1 MRILKMKIQDDV
13 LAGLIEINSRVLD
26 VGCGDGNLL
35 LYLKKNKRIDGRG
48 LEINQKNVQECL
60 GKGLAVVEGDA
71 EKDLINYP
79 NGSFDIAI
87 LNQAIQQF
95 YEPRKVLNELLRIA
109 QRAIITI
116 PNFGYWKVR
125 LNLLLT
131 GTMPITKTLPHSWY
145 DTPNLHMSSIKDFYR
160 LCKLDN
166 IKVIKS
172 ISISSN
178 KISDITSNNLEIK
191 NLISE
196 LGVFVV
202 SK

>member
-1 MRILKMKIQDDV
+1 MKIQDDV
-13 LAGLIEINSRVLD
+13 LAGLIDINSRVLD

-60 GKGLAVVEGDA
+60 GKGLAVIEGDA

-79 NGSFDIAI
+79 NRSFDIAI

-109 QRAIITI
+109 HKAIITI

-131 GTMPITKTLPHSWY
+131 GTMPVTKTLPHSWY
-145 DTPNLHMSSIKDFYR
+145 DTPNLHMSSIKDFYN
-160 LCKLDN
+160 LCNLDN

-191 NLISE
+191 NLVSE

>member
-1 MRILKMKIQDDV
+1 MKIQDDV
-13 LAGLIEINSRVLD
+13 LAGLIDINSRVLD
-26 VGCGDGNLL
+26 VGCGDGSLL
-35 LYLKKNKRIDGRG
+35 LYLKKNKRVNGRG

-60 GKGLAVVEGDA
+60 ARGLAVIEGDA

-79 NGSFDIAI
+79 DNSFDTAI

-109 QRAIITI
+109 KKAIITI

-125 LNLLLT
+125 LSLLLK
-131 GTMPITKTLPHSWY
+131 GTMPVTKTLPHSWY
-145 DTPNLHMSSIKDFYR
+145 DTPNLHMSSIKDFYN
-160 LCKLDN
+160 LCSLDN

-172 ISISSN
+172 ISITSD
-178 KISDITSNNLEIK
+178 KISDIKTNNLEVK

-196 LGVFVV
+196 LGVFLV

>member
-1 MRILKMKIQDDV
+1 MKIQDDV
-13 LAGLIEINSRVLD
+13 LAGLIDINSRVLD
-26 VGCGDGNLL
+26 VGCGDGSLL
-35 LYLKKNKRIDGRG
+35 LYLKKNKRVDGRG

-60 GKGLAVVEGDA
+60 ARGLAVIEGDA

-79 NGSFDIAI
+79 DNSFDTAI
-87 LNQAIQQF
+87 LNQVIQQF

-109 QRAIITI
+109 KKAIITI

-125 LNLLLT
+125 LSLLLK
-131 GTMPITKTLPHSWY
+131 GTMPVTKTLPHSWY
-145 DTPNLHMSSIKDFYR
+145 DTPNLHMSSIKDFYN
-160 LCKLDN
+160 LCSLDN

-172 ISISSN
+172 ISITSD
-178 KISDITSNNLEIK
+178 KISDIKTNNLEVK

-196 LGVFVV
+196 LGVFLV

>member
-60 GKGLAVVEGDA
+60 GKGLAVIEGNA

-109 QRAIITI
+109 QKAIITI

>member
-1 MRILKMKIQDDV
+1 MKIQDDV

-60 GKGLAVVEGDA
+60 GKGLAVIEGDA

-79 NGSFDIAI
+79 NRSFDVAI

-95 YEPRKVLNELLRIA
+95 YEPRRVLNELLRIA
-109 QRAIITI
+109 NKAIITI

-131 GTMPITKTLPHSWY
+131 GTMPVTKTLPHSWY
-145 DTPNLHMSSIKDFYR
+145 DTPNLHMSSIKDFYN
-160 LCKLDN
+160 LCNLDN
-166 IKVIKS
+166 FKVIKS

-191 NLISE
+191 NLVSE

>member
-1 MRILKMKIQDDV
+1 MKIQDDV

-79 NGSFDIAI
+79 NRSFDVAI

-95 YEPRKVLNELLRIA
+95 YEPRRVLNELLRIA
-109 QRAIITI
+109 NKAIITI

-131 GTMPITKTLPHSWY
+131 GTMPVTKTLPHSWY
-145 DTPNLHMSSIKDFYR
+145 DTPNLHMSSIKDFYN
-160 LCKLDN
+160 LCNLDN
-166 IKVIKS
+166 FKVIKS

-191 NLISE
+191 NLVSE

>member
-1 MRILKMKIQDDV
+1 MRILKVKIQDDV
-13 LAGLIEINSRVLD
+13 LAGLIEIKSRVLD

-60 GKGLAVVEGDA
+60 GKGLAVIEGDA

-109 QRAIITI
+109 HKAIITI

-131 GTMPITKTLPHSWY
+131 GTMPVTKTLPHSWY
-145 DTPNLHMSSIKDFYR
+145 DTPNLHMSSIKDFYN
-160 LCKLDN
+160 LCNLDN

-191 NLISE
+191 NLVSE

>member
-1 MRILKMKIQDDV
+1 MKIQDDV
-13 LAGLIEINSRVLD
+13 LAGLIELNSRVLD

-60 GKGLAVVEGDA
+60 AKGLAVVEGDA

-79 NGSFDIAI
+79 NRSFDTAI

-109 QRAIITI
+109 EKAIITI

-131 GTMPITKTLPHSWY
+131 GTMPITKTLPYSWY
-145 DTPNLHMSSIKDFYR
+145 NTPNLHMSSIKDFYN
-160 LCKLDN
+160 LCNSDN

-178 KISDITSNNLEIK
+178 KIGDITSNNLEIK
-191 NLISE
+191 NLVSE

>member
-1 MRILKMKIQDDV
+1 MKIQDDV
-13 LAGLIEINSRVLD
+13 LAGLIDINSKVLD

-35 LYLKKNKRIDGRG
+35 LYLKRNKRIDGRG

-60 GKGLAVVEGDA
+60 AKGLAVVEGDA
-71 EKDLINYP
+71 EKDLVNYP
-79 NGSFDIAI
+79 NQSFDVAI

-109 QRAIITI
+109 KQAIITI

-125 LNLLLT
+125 LNLLAT
-131 GTMPITKTLPHSWY
+131 GTMPVTKTLPHSWY
-145 DTPNLHMSSIKDFYR
+145 DTPNLHMSSIKDFYN
-160 LCKLDN
+160 LCSLDN
-166 IKVIKS
+166 INVVKS

-191 NLISE
+191 NLVSE

>member
-1 MRILKMKIQDDV
+1 MKIQDDV
-13 LAGLIEINSRVLD
+13 LAGLIELNSRVLD

-48 LEINQKNVQECL
+48 IEINQKNVQDCL
-60 GKGLAVVEGDA
+60 AKGLAVIEGDA

-79 NGSFDIAI
+79 NRSFDTAI

-109 QRAIITI
+109 EKAIITI

-131 GTMPITKTLPHSWY
+131 GTMPVTKTLPHSWY
-145 DTPNLHMSSIKDFYR
+145 NTPNLHMSSIKDFYN
-160 LCKLDN
+160 LCNLDN

-172 ISISSN
+172 ISISTN

-191 NLISE
+191 NLVSE

>member
-1 MRILKMKIQDDV
+1 MKIQDNV
-13 LAGLIEINSRVLD
+13 LAGLIDINSRVLD
-26 VGCGDGNLL
+26 VGCGDGSLL
-35 LYLKKNKRIDGRG
+35 LYLKKNKRVDGRG

-60 GKGLAVVEGDA
+60 ARGLAVIEGDA

-79 NGSFDIAI
+79 DNSFDTAI

-109 QRAIITI
+109 KKAIITI

-125 LNLLLT
+125 LSLLLK
-131 GTMPITKTLPHSWY
+131 GTMPVTKTLPHSWY
-145 DTPNLHMSSIKDFYR
+145 DTPNLHMSSIKDFYN
-160 LCKLDN
+160 LCSLDN

-172 ISISSN
+172 ISITSD
-178 KISDITSNNLEIK
+178 KISDIKTNNLEVK

-196 LGVFVV
+196 LGVFLV

>member
-1 MRILKMKIQDDV
+1 MKIQDDV

-79 NGSFDIAI
+79 NRSFDVAI

-95 YEPRKVLNELLRIA
+95 YEPRRVLNELLRIA
-109 QRAIITI
+109 HKAIITI

-131 GTMPITKTLPHSWY
+131 GTMPVTKTLPHSWY
-145 DTPNLHMSSIKDFYR
+145 DTPNLHMSSIKDFYN
-160 LCKLDN
+160 LCNLDN
-166 IKVIKS
+166 FKVIKS

-191 NLISE
+191 NLVSE

>member
-1 MRILKMKIQDDV
+1 MKIQDDV
-13 LAGLIEINSRVLD
+13 LAGLIEINSKVLD

-48 LEINQKNVQECL
+48 LEINQKYVQECL
-60 GKGLAVVEGDA
+60 TKGLAVIEGDA
-71 EKDLINYP
+71 EKDLVNYP
-79 NGSFDIAI
+79 NRSFDIAI

-95 YEPRKVLNELLRIA
+95 YEPRRVLNELLRIA
-109 QRAIITI
+109 QKAIISI

-125 LNLLLT
+125 LNLFLT
-131 GTMPITKTLPHSWY
+131 GTMPVTKTLPHSWY
-145 DTPNLHMSSIKDFYR
+145 DTPNLHMSSIKDFYN
-160 LCKLDN
+160 LCNLDN

-178 KISDITSNNLEIK
+178 KISDITSNNLELK
-191 NLISE
+191 NLVSE

>member
-1 MRILKMKIQDDV
+1 MKIQDDV
-13 LAGLIEINSRVLD
+13 LAGLIDINSRVLD
-26 VGCGDGNLL
+26 VGCGDGSLL
-35 LYLKKNKRIDGRG
+35 LYLKKNKRADGRG

-60 GKGLAVVEGDA
+60 ARGLAVIEGDA

-79 NGSFDIAI
+79 DNSFDTAI

-109 QRAIITI
+109 KKAIITI

-125 LNLLLT
+125 LSLLLK
-131 GTMPITKTLPHSWY
+131 GTMPVTKTLPHSWY
-145 DTPNLHMSSIKDFYR
+145 DTPNLHMSSIKDFYN
-160 LCKLDN
+160 LCSLDN

-172 ISISSN
+172 ISITSD
-178 KISDITSNNLEIK
+178 KISDIKTNNLEVK

-196 LGVFVV
+196 LGVFLV

>member
-1 MRILKMKIQDDV
+1 MKIQDDV

-48 LEINQKNVQECL
+48 LEINQKNVQQCL

-79 NGSFDIAI
+79 NRSFDIAI

-109 QRAIITI
+109 HKAIITI
-116 PNFGYWKVR
+116 PNFG
-125 LNLLLT
+125 
-131 GTMPITKTLPHSWY
+131 Y
-145 DTPNLHMSSIKDFYR
+145 DTPNLHMSSIKDFYN
-160 LCKLDN
+160 LCNLDN

-191 NLISE
+191 NLVSE

>member
-1 MRILKMKIQDDV
+1 MKIQDDV

-79 NGSFDIAI
+79 NRSFDIAI

-109 QRAIITI
+109 HKAIISI

-131 GTMPITKTLPHSWY
+131 GTMPVTKTLPHSWY
-145 DTPNLHMSSIKDFYR
+145 DTPNLHMSSIKDFYN
-160 LCKLDN
+160 LCNLDN

-191 NLISE
+191 NLVSE

>member
-1 MRILKMKIQDDV
+1 MKIQDDV
-13 LAGLIEINSRVLD
+13 LAGLIELNSRVLD

-60 GKGLAVVEGDA
+60 AKGLAVVEGDA

-79 NGSFDIAI
+79 NRSFDTAI

-109 QRAIITI
+109 EKAIITI

-131 GTMPITKTLPHSWY
+131 GTMPITKTLPYSWY
-145 DTPNLHMSSIKDFYR
+145 NTPNLHMSSIKDFYN
-160 LCKLDN
+160 LCNSDN

-178 KISDITSNNLEIK
+178 KIGDITSNNLEIK

>member
-1 MRILKMKIQDDV
+1 M
-13 LAGLIEINSRVLD
+13 
-26 VGCGDGNLL
+26 

-60 GKGLAVVEGDA
+60 GKGLAVIEGDA

-79 NGSFDIAI
+79 NRSFDIAI

-95 YEPRKVLNELLRIA
+95 YEPRRVLNELLRIA
-109 QRAIITI
+109 HKAIITI

-131 GTMPITKTLPHSWY
+131 GTMPVTKTLPYSWY
-145 DTPNLHMSSIKDFYR
+145 DTPNLHMSSIKDFYN
-160 LCKLDN
+160 LCNLDN
-166 IKVIKS
+166 FKVIKS

-191 NLISE
+191 NLVSE

>member
-1 MRILKMKIQDDV
+1 MKIQDDV
-13 LAGLIEINSRVLD
+13 LAGLIDINSKVLD

-35 LYLKKNKRIDGRG
+35 LYLKRNKRIDGRG

-60 GKGLAVVEGDA
+60 AKGLAVVEGDA
-71 EKDLINYP
+71 EKDLVNYP
-79 NGSFDIAI
+79 NQSFDIAI

-109 QRAIITI
+109 KQAIITI

-125 LNLLLT
+125 LNLLAT
-131 GTMPITKTLPHSWY
+131 GTMPVTKTLPHSWY
-145 DTPNLHMSSIKDFYR
+145 DTPNLHMSSIKDFYN
-160 LCKLDN
+160 LCSLDN
-166 IKVIKS
+166 INVIKS

-191 NLISE
+191 NLVSE

>member
-1 MRILKMKIQDDV
+1 MKIQDDV
-13 LAGLIEINSRVLD
+13 LAGLIDINSKVLD

-35 LYLKKNKRIDGRG
+35 LYLKRNKRIDGRG

-60 GKGLAVVEGDA
+60 AKGLAVVEGDA
-71 EKDLINYP
+71 EKDLVNYP
-79 NGSFDIAI
+79 NQSFDIAI

-109 QRAIITI
+109 KQAIITI

-125 LNLLLT
+125 LNLLVT
-131 GTMPITKTLPHSWY
+131 GTMPVTKTLPHSWY
-145 DTPNLHMSSIKDFYR
+145 DTTNLHMSSIKDFYN
-160 LCKLDN
+160 LCSLDN
-166 IKVIKS
+166 INVIKS

-191 NLISE
+191 NLVSE